1 MPMCRFRCSHC
12 GLEGTRIGV
21 ADRTMT
27 SVQSEEWTQLCVFAA
42 QARNSG
48 EPVDL
53 VTVNYPHLQASAKL
67 TDTADAALTQ

>member
-1 MPMCRFRCSHC
+1 MPMSRFRCSQC

-27 SVQSEEWTQLCVFAA
+27 SVQSEEWTELCVLAA
-42 QARNSG
+42 QARESG

-53 VTVNYPHLQASAKL
+53 LTVNCPHLQASAKL
-67 TDTADAALTQ
+67 TDAETLTR